1 MNRKSPTTAAAPPS
15 SEPSPG
21 APLPP
26 AAPQGVRQGRS
37 ASPWERLTRGAE
49 SLRRGIR
56 GVLGADAYE
65 KYLEFHAAHHPDHEP
80 LSEAEFWRD
89 RTDRQD
95 RNPQGRCC

>member
-15 SEPSPG
+15 SEPSPE

-26 AAPQGVRQGRS
+26 AAAQGVRPVRS

>member
-1 MNRKSPTTAAAPPS
+1 MSRDRPTTAAAPSSSADAPS
-15 SEPSPG
+15 ARPE
-21 APLPP
+21 
-26 AAPQGVRQGRS
+26 
-37 ASPWERLTRGAE
+37 SPWERLALGVR
-49 SLRRGIR
+49 SVRRGLR

-65 KYLEFHAAHHPDHEP
+65 KYLEFHTAHHPDHEP

>member
-1 MNRKSPTTAAAPPS
+1 M
-15 SEPSPG
+15 
-21 APLPP
+21 
-26 AAPQGVRQGRS
+26 
-37 ASPWERLTRGAE
+37 SPWERLARGAQ

>member
-1 MNRKSPTTAAAPPS
+1 MNRNRPTTAAAPPS

-26 AAPQGVRQGRS
+26 AAAQGVRPVRS

>member
-21 APLPP
+21 VPLPP
-26 AAPQGVRQGRS
+26 AAPQGVRPVRS

>member
-15 SEPSPG
+15 SEPSPE

-26 AAPQGVRQGRS
+26 AAPQGVRPVRS
-37 ASPWERLTRGAE
+37 ASPWERLARGAE

>member
-1 MNRKSPTTAAAPPS
+1 MNRKSPTTAAVPPS
-15 SEPSPG
+15 SEPSPE
-21 APLPP
+21 APPPP
-26 AAPQGVRQGRS
+26 ATPQGVRPGRT
-37 ASPWERLTRGAE
+37 ASSWERLARGAE
-49 SLRRGIR
+49 SLKRGIR